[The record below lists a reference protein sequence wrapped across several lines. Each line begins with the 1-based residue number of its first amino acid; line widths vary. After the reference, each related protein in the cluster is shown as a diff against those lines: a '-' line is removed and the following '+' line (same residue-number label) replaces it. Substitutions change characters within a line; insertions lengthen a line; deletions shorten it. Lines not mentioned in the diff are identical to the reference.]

1 MSGLFELIII
11 ILVICTIYQMFF
23 SKKEHKQYDPR
34 EYEQPEYDNQNYKSK
49 PKDGYTPEPP
59 IGEKRPYA
67 ESLPNKNKLE
77 EKDKQD
83 KDTVLLGHYTSNYDE
98 FVITDKELN
107 LMTLIVGATG
117 AGKTV
122 TINTLLELPFKNYDP
137 IVLVD
142 GKGDLEF
149 AEELR
154 ERAEKYNRNFKLFT
168 MDPTV
173 ESLHYNCLRHGGFTE
188 LKDKIIN
195 IFDWSEEHYKLQAE
209 RVLQG
214 AFKLLLL
221 PETKDLIQKK
231 TIDLKDLTN
240 ALNLN
245 TLGIIAEQVGEKGKF
260 MHNIISEIEESA
272 VNGLANR
279 IKSITESELAHLFVD
294 TLDPMTIDLMESIE
308 NNDVVVFSIDALKF
322 PEYAKML
329 GRLVIADLKTV
340 APRFSGKN
348 KRVYT
353 VFDEFNVFAS
363 EIIVNLINKTRS
375 FGFRNIL
382 GTQELA
388 DMVVNGDDKLMK
400 QILANTN
407 VKICLRQDVTSSQ
420 EELSNA
426 LSTRDIYKPTIGTT
440 QSINSD
446 DINKSQSITL
456 EEELIYKPRDFG
468 RLNIGEAIVFTKV
481 PEFRY
486 GKIKVRMVK

>member
-1 MSGLFELIII
+1 MKGIFELLIIVV
-11 ILVICTIYQMFF
+11 VIAIIYQMFF
-23 SKKEHKQYDPR
+23 SKKKYKEYDPR
-34 EYEQPEYDNQNYKSK
+34 EYKQPDHSKGNIISK
-49 PKDGYTPEPP
+49 PKDGYTPDPP
-59 IGEKRPYA
+59 MGESRPYA
-67 ESLPNKNKLE
+67 ESLPDKDLLQ
-77 EKDKQD
+77 EKDKLD
-83 KDTVLLGHYTSNYDE
+83 KDRVIFGHHLSNGEE
-98 FVITDKELN
+98 FFILDKEMN
-107 LMTLIVGATG
+107 LMTLVVGATG

-122 TINTLLELPFKNYDP
+122 AMKTLLELPFKNNDP
-137 IVLVD
+137 IVVID
-142 GKGDLEF
+142 GKGDVDF
-149 AEELR
+149 AEDLKIISK
-154 ERAEKYNRNFKLFT
+154 KYNRNFKLFS
-168 MDPTV
+168 MDSTV
-173 ESLHYNCLRHGGFTE
+173 ESMHYNCLRHGGFTE

-209 RVLQG
+209 RLLQG

-221 PETKDLIQKK
+221 PETKELIQKNV
-231 TIDLKDLTN
+231 IDLSDLSS

-245 TLGIIAEQVGEKGKF
+245 SLATIAQQIGEPGKF
-260 MHNIISEIEESA
+260 MIRILNEVEESA
-272 VNGLANR
+272 GKGLANR

-294 TLDPMTIDLMESIE
+294 TLDPMTIDLLESIE

-322 PEYAKML
+322 PEYAKMI

-340 APRFSGKN
+340 SPKFAGQN
-348 KRVYT
+348 KRIYT

-363 EIIVNLINKTRS
+363 EIIVNLINKTRG

-388 DMVVNGDDKLMK
+388 DMTIDGNDQLMK

-420 EELSNA
+420 EELSNS
-426 LSTRDIYKPTIGTT
+426 LSTKDIYKPTISTST
-440 QSINSD
+440 STNSD
-446 DINKSQSITL
+446 DVNRSQSISL

>member
-1 MSGLFELIII
+1 MGFLVELMIFAV
-11 ILVICTIYQMFF
+11 VIVVIYQMFF
-23 SKKEHKQYDPR
+23 TKKRHKQYDPR
-34 EYEQPEYDNQNYKSK
+34 DYEQPNYNKDNYKFN

-59 IGEKRPYA
+59 NGDKRPYA
-67 ESLPNKNKLE
+67 EALPNKDKLK
-77 EKDKQD
+77 EKDELD
-83 KDTVLLGHYTSNYDE
+83 KNTVLLGYKDSNYEE
-98 FVITDKELN
+98 FNITDKELN

-122 TINTLLELPFKNYDP
+122 TIDTLLELPFKNNDP
-137 IVLVD
+137 IIMVD

-149 AEELR
+149 ANKLK
-154 ERAEKYNRNFKLFT
+154 ERAKKHNRNFKLFT
-168 MDPTV
+168 MDSSV
-173 ESLHYNCLRHGGFTE
+173 NSFHYNCLRHGGFTE

-209 RVLQG
+209 RLLQG

-221 PETKDLIQKK
+221 PETKELIQKK
-231 TIDLKDLTN
+231 AIDLKDLTD
-240 ALNLN
+240 ALNPD
-245 TLGIIAEQVGEKGKF
+245 TLKNIAEQLDDKGRF
-260 MHNIISEIEESA
+260 MIHILNEVDESA
-272 VNGLANR
+272 GKGLANR
-279 IKSITESELAHLFVD
+279 IKSITESELAHLFED
-294 TLDPMTIDLMESIE
+294 TFDPMTIDLLESIE

-322 PEYAKML
+322 PEYAKMV

-340 APRFSGKN
+340 SPKFAGKN

-363 EIIVNLINKTRS
+363 EIIVNLINKTRG

-420 EELSNA
+420 DELSKS
-426 LSTRDIYKPTIGTT
+426 LSTKDIYKSTISTSKST
-440 QSINSD
+440 NSD
-446 DINKSQSITL
+446 DVNKGQSITL
-456 EEELIYKPRDFG
+456 EEELIYKARDFG

>member
-1 MSGLFELIII
+1 MGGIFEFLIV
-11 ILVICTIYQMFF
+11 ILVIGVVYQMFF
-23 SKKEHKQYDPR
+23 SKKEYRQYDPR
-34 EYEQPEYDNQNYKSK
+34 EYEQPDYNKENYKSK

-59 IGEKRPYA
+59 VGEKRPYA
-67 ESLPNKNKLE
+67 ESLPNKDKLQ

-83 KDTVLLGHYTSNYDE
+83 KSEVLLGYHASSYEE
-98 FVITDKELN
+98 FLVTDKELN

-122 TINTLLELPFKNYDP
+122 TINTLLELPFKSNDP
-137 IVLVD
+137 IIMVD
-142 GKGDLEF
+142 GKGDIEF
-149 AEELR
+149 AEKLR
-154 ERAEKYNRNFKLFT
+154 ERAKKYNRNFKLFT
-168 MDPTV
+168 MDSTV
-173 ESLHYNCLRHGGFTE
+173 EAMNYNCLRHGGFTE

-209 RVLQG
+209 RLLQG

-221 PETKDLIQKK
+221 PETKELIQKDV
-231 TIDLKDLTN
+231 IDLKDLTD
-240 ALNLN
+240 ALNPD
-245 TLGIIAEQVGEKGKF
+245 TLQSIAEQLGDKGGF
-260 MHNIISEIEESA
+260 MIHILNEVEESA
-272 VNGLANR
+272 GKGLANR

-322 PEYAKML
+322 PEYAKMV

-340 APRFSGKN
+340 APKFAGKN

-363 EIIVNLINKTRS
+363 EIIVNLINKTRG

-388 DMVVNGDDKLMK
+388 DMVINGDDKLMK

-420 EELSNA
+420 EELSQA
-426 LSTRDIYKPTIGTT
+426 LSTKDIYKPTINTS
-440 QSINSD
+440 QSANSD
-446 DINKSQSITL
+446 DVNKSQSITL
-456 EEELIYKPRDFG
+456 EEELIYKSRDFG

-481 PEFRY
+481 PQFRY
-486 GKIKVRMVK
+486 GKIKIRMVK